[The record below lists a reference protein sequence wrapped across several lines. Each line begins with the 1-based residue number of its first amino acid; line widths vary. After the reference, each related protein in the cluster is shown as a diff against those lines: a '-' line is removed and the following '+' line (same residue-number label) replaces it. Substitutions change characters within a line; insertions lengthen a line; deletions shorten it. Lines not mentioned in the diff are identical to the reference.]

1 MAKWNSSSCC
11 GSTNSGFFCSA
22 PASSDSCS
30 WASTGGNLPWPNT
43 LHYQAQLVYLP
54 LLLALITEQPKEEG
68 LPPGEVEILA
78 WRWRVFRAWSSPGPG
93 VRRCKL
99 LWPSH
104 MTLSA
109 RAICLQRQE
118 EEAVPDGADV
128 GDERQQPVLL
138 PPGRLHQVAVLVQVV
153 QQQLQREHRLP
164 QCSQLADRA
173 EDRGEVSVEAEQK
186 PDRRMWLLQ

>member
-1 MAKWNSSSCC
+1 
-11 GSTNSGFFCSA
+11 
-22 PASSDSCS
+22 
-30 WASTGGNLPWPNT
+30 
-43 LHYQAQLVYLP
+43 
-54 LLLALITEQPKEEG
+54 
-68 LPPGEVEILA
+68 
-78 WRWRVFRAWSSPGPG
+78 
-93 VRRCKL
+93 
-99 LWPSH
+99 